1 MWNENDAGRGANE
14 IASAMYNWMCAADR
28 NGAEH
33 IVLYS
38 DTCAAQ
44 NRNKIACS
52 MIITFLSKSVN
63 TVRVEQKYFETGH
76 SQMECDS
83 IHSAIENKF
92 RKRDVHLPNTGSYR
106 IVNLDRSIIFDWGVV
121 SASFRANA
129 FNGIITKH
137 LIEYTRAENRIV
149 NVAFADE
156 IDGVLQP
163 ISYKKRGRMVDI
175 STIDIPIAYSEA
187 IGVDKNKK
195 EDLLKLCKFMP
206 PDCKYFYEQLKIK

>member
-1 MWNENDAGRGANE
+1 
-14 IASAMYNWMCAADR
+14 MYNWMCAADR

-44 NRNKIACS
+44 NRNKIACT

-92 RKRDVHLPNTGSYR
+92 RKRDVHLPSQYEQLIKEARPKNPYR